1 MTIRKFDVVEVIKS
15 TRAKVKEGFFKAK
28 KGEKYLVISSYTS
41 SYSHGFNNT
50 SSTTKLFLCD
60 IEGQNKYVTTD
71 TCVER
76 IYNLGDHIA
85 KFETGFKE
93 WTRAKKLWMDKDYIP
108 AIVFNHYDYRGFPVT
123 ISKQEDA
130 VLVSPLRDC
139 NRKVWIGLD
148 HVHDDDIKLLT
159 SSSLPPMSSSELRN
173 RDNTRSETVT
183 VRVPMWLA
191 KKQKFFGSS

>member
-1 MTIRKFDVVEVIKS
+1 MTIRKFDVVDVIKS

-28 KGEKYLVISSYTS
+28 KGQKYLVVSSYTS
-41 SYSHGFNNT
+41 SYSHGFNT

-60 IEGQNKYVTTD
+60 LDGQNKYVTTD

-76 IYNLGDHIA
+76 AYNLGDHIA
-85 KFETGFKE
+85 KFEPDYEK
-93 WTRAKKLWMDKDYIP
+93 WRQAKKLWMDKEYIP

-123 ISKQEDA
+123 LSKQEDA
-130 VLVSPLRDC
+130 ALVSPLRDC

-159 SSSLPPMSSSELRN
+159 SSSLPPVSASDLSN
-173 RDNTRSETVT
+173 KDNSRSETVT
-183 VRVPMWLA
+183 VRIPMWLA
-191 KKQKFFGSS
+191 KKQKFFGSG